1 MLKFKWLPIFKMQL
15 PIGCLLIFKRDYR
28 KLKTK
33 LKPYFYKNE
42 YNKDL
47 TFGFMNIEIQY
58 RELADVKYNCHIC
71 LYDPADC
78 SKEIRRHGNNAL
90 LECYNIS
97 MKDGNMVEN

>member
-1 MLKFKWLPIFKMQL
+1 MKKFKWLPIFKLQL
-15 PIGCLLIFKRDYR
+15 PNGCILIFKRDYR

-33 LKPYFYKNE
+33 LKPYFCKNE

-47 TFGFMNIEIQY
+47 TFGFMNFEIQY
-58 RELADVKYNCHIC
+58 RESAKTKYNCNIC

-78 SKEIRRHGNNAL
+78 FKEIRRHGNNAL

-97 MKDGNMVEN
+97 MKDGNMIEN